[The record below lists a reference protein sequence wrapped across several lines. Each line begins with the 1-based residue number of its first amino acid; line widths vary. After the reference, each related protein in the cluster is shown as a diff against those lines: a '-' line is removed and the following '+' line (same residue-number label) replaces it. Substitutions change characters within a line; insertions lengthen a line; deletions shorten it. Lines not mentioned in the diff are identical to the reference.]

1 MFVLLFMKI
10 LLIDDDTSLLT
21 IFETALKKEGFEVS
35 TAFDGKSGIEKAK
48 LENPSLVFI
57 DQILPDMNGN
67 DIVKSLKSDEQT
79 KNIPLAILSNFGQN
93 ELVQEALSHGALDYI
108 LKYQIAPQD
117 LINKAKEL
125 LKESQTAAQPTPTQ

>member
-1 MFVLLFMKI
+1 MKI

-21 IFETALKKEGFEVS
+21 IFETALKTEGFEVA
-35 TAFDGKSGIEKAK
+35 TAFDGKSGIEKVK
-48 LENPSLVFI
+48 LEKPNLVFI

-67 DIVKSLKSDEQT
+67 DIVKSLKADEQT

-117 LINKAKEL
+117 LINKAKDL
-125 LKESQTAAQPTPTQ
+125 LKDSQGTPPAAPGVPTQ